1 MVVLAIETSS
11 RQGSVALWQPGRAP
25 VERTIAQGL
34 RHGALLFV
42 ELRDAFAAAGL
53 RPDDVDL
60 IAVSQGPGSFTGIRI
75 GLTAARTAAYVL
87 RKPLLGVPSL
97 DVLAENAPA
106 EADSV
111 ATLLDAKRGEVYAC
125 LYARGRKP
133 MTNDGM
139 TNDESMPNA
148 ECRIQAAEPGPAATS
163 REDSSDSS
171 FVIRHSSFQR
181 PPASGLVS
189 VMPYQIIRPE
199 ALALPSPCYVIG
211 DGIEQF
217 RDVLSREGV
226 TLAGED
232 AWRPRASALAQL
244 AALRYER
251 GERQDLHSL
260 APIYLR
266 RPEAEE
272 VWERKHP
279 HVT

>member
-125 LYARGRKP
+125 LYARWRPEAGGSRGERQ
-133 MTNDGM
+133 TAGG
-139 TNDESMPNA
+139 TRESQ
-148 ECRIQAAEPGPAATS
+148 EPAATEPRTS
-163 REDSSDSS
+163 GLAPSS
-171 FVIRHSSFQR
+171 
-181 PPASGLVS
+181 PSGLVP

-211 DGIEQF
+211 DGIEGF
-217 RDVLSREGV
+217 RDVLNREGV

-232 AWRPRASALAQL
+232 AWRPRASVLAQL